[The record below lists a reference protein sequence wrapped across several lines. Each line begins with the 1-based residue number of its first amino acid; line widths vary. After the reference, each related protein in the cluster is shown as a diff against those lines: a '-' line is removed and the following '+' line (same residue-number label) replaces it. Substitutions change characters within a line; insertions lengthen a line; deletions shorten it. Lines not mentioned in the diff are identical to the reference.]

1 MIKDIIIAIDG
12 HSGCGKSTTSRL
24 LAKNLNFKYL
34 DSGAMYRAVTLYF
47 VNKGVSQND
56 TKKIKDELNNI
67 IIDFKY
73 VEDNQHI
80 FLNDQ
85 DVENEIRSDEISN
98 QVSLFSSNSSI
109 RKFLVNKQKTFGIN
123 KNIVVEGR
131 DITTVVFPDA
141 EIKVF
146 MTADIQV
153 RAKRR
158 FNEMK
163 SKNPDITYSDVI
175 KNLEDRDIQDS
186 TRKDSPLMVAD
197 DAFIL
202 DTSDLEINDQVDKII
217 NFISNKFSQFFS

>member
-1 MIKDIIIAIDG
+1 MIRDIIIAIDG

-186 TRKDSPLMVAD
+186 TRKDSPLMVSD

-217 NFISNKFSQFFS
+217 NFISNKFS

>member
-1 MIKDIIIAIDG
+1 MIRDIIIAIDG

-85 DVENEIRSDEISN
+85 DIENEIRSDEISN

-217 NFISNKFSQFFS
+217 NFISNKFS

>member
-56 TKKIKDELNNI
+56 TKKIKDELDNI

-80 FLNDQ
+80 FLNDR
-85 DVENEIRSDEISN
+85 DVENEIGSDEISN
-98 QVSLFSSNSSI
+98 KVSLFSSNSSI

-217 NFISNKFSQFFS
+217 NFISNKFS

>member
-1 MIKDIIIAIDG
+1 MIRDIIIAIDG

-34 DSGAMYRAVTLYF
+34 DSGAMYRAATLYF
-47 VNKGVSQND
+47 VNRGISQND

-217 NFISNKFSQFFS
+217 NFISNKFS

>member
-1 MIKDIIIAIDG
+1 MIRDIIIAIDG

-217 NFISNKFSQFFS
+217 NFISNKFS